1 MSREPQLWALG
12 LYHALNDGS
21 LAVFLAALPVIR
33 VAVGLSFVEIGTI
46 LSLGLLATVLMQ
58 FVFGFL
64 ADQGYA
70 RKGLVVGLVSIAVI
84 DLFFTRAGN
93 YPQVLV
99 FYVLLRA
106 AGGAYHPVSFSTIF
120 QTFDHRFSLGF
131 QSAFGDASIA
141 LAMVSTG
148 FVAESFGW
156 QIPFYAWGVTACIG
170 AGVFITLTKSIGRTS
185 AQAVR
190 SKLHGAVTRHF
201 LILQFVGVFL
211 QCIFA
216 VFTGFMPLFLNV
228 NLNLSPG
235 VSSLVV
241 ALWMAIGVTASFNA
255 GRIIG
260 FFKGELRTLRMAFG
274 ITAIMFIL
282 AFVAAS
288 LKMWP
293 LALTLLVLSGLP
305 HLLTYPVFYGMIG
318 ITSDRQHLGLAYA
331 TNLSFSYLAGSAVSY
346 ATGYLSSAYSLAVIL
361 PILTLSAIGASIT
374 TFLL

>member
-1 MSREPQLWALG
+1 MSREPQLWALC
-12 LYHALNDGS
+12 LYHVFNDGS
-21 LAVFLAALPVIR
+21 LTVFLAALPVMR
-33 VAVGLSFVEIGTI
+33 VAVGLSFIEIGTI
-46 LSLGLLATVLMQ
+46 LSVGLLATILMQ

-70 RKGLVVGLVSIAVI
+70 RKGLIVGLVSIAII

-93 YPQVLV
+93 YSQVLV

-106 AGGAYHPVSFSTIF
+106 ACGAYHPISFSTIF
-120 QTFDHRFSLGF
+120 QTFEHRFSLGF

-148 FVAESFGW
+148 FAAENFGW
-156 QIPFYAWGVTACIG
+156 QIPFYVWGVAACIG
-170 AGVFITLTKSIGRTS
+170 VGVFIKLSNPLSKASVQALRNESHRTVTK
-185 AQAVR
+185 
-190 SKLHGAVTRHF
+190 HF
-201 LILQFVGVFL
+201 LSLQFIGVFL
-211 QCIFA
+211 QCIFI

-235 VSSLVV
+235 VSTLVV
-241 ALWMAIGVTASFNA
+241 ALWMGIGVTASFNA

-260 FFKGELRTLRMAFG
+260 FFKSELKTLRTAFG
-274 ITAIMFIL
+274 LTAIAFIL
-282 AFVAAS
+282 ALVTAS
-288 LKMWP
+288 MKMWIVT
-293 LALTLLVLSGLP
+293 LTLLVLSGLP
-305 HLLTYPVFYGMIG
+305 HLLAYPVLYGMIG
-318 ITSDRQHLGLAYA
+318 ITSDRRRLGLAYA

-361 PILTLSAIGASIT
+361 PILALSAIGATIT